1 MSFPAASDATGPIRR
16 RLPWRLD
23 RRTGLAV
30 LACCLAA
37 VIGVAAYLLAR
48 FDGVD
53 ASQAHSIERQ
63 AFRTS
68 FDQARADAARQAAL
82 AGRHAGER
90 AGARAGERAGARLG
104 ERRGA
109 AAVERR
115 QQLIAERQAAAA
127 AAAAA
132 RRRSGRPQETLPT
145 TPEPAATPPLTE
157 PTPTPAPEP
166 TPTPPAPCFDAAG
179 HPC

>member
-23 RRTGLAV
+23 RRAALAV
-30 LACCLAA
+30 LVCCLAA
-37 VIGVAAYLLAR
+37 VIGIAAYLLAR
-48 FDGVD
+48 FEGVD
-53 ASQAHSIERQ
+53 ASQAETIERQ
-63 AFRTS
+63 AFRAS
-68 FDQARADAARQAAL
+68 FDQARAEAARDAAAA
-82 AGRHAGER
+82 ARRAGER
-90 AGARAGERAGARLG
+90 AGARAG

-115 QQLIAERQAAAA
+115 QRLIAERQAAAA

-132 RRRSGRPQETLPT
+132 RRRPDRSQVTVPT
-145 TPEPAATPPLTE
+145 TPEPVTTPPPVAE
-157 PTPTPAPEP
+157 PTPAPEP
-166 TPTPPAPCFDAAG
+166 AAPPPAPCFDAAG